1 MDNKVKFDDK
11 LDKIFTYAKEYLG
24 NLPKDIE
31 VVLKTAFSDVKNLP
45 TLGYN
50 AKKTN
55 DYNDVIS
62 LKEYVVKFVDKY
74 TKGFENRPSVR
85 NGNSSKTFP
94 DPIVGK
100 ILSIRIKTINNNDLK
115 KIIDGHSLQM
125 SIENIV
131 GDLLEEYL
139 SLRLADLG
147 WYCCW
152 GNSIDAVDFCNE
164 KGELLQ
170 IKNSDNSE
178 NSSSSRVRN
187 GTQIM
192 KWARRKSTK
201 ENTFYW
207 EDLIALTGAKN
218 ISEEDF
224 VKFVSATI
232 EKNPACIYVA
242 NEEMYK

>member
-1 MDNKVKFDDK
+1 MDNKAKFDADF
-11 LDKIFTYAKEYLG
+11 DSVIAYAIEYNKFLS
-24 NLPKDIE
+24 KDLEI
-31 VVLKTAFSDVKNLP
+31 VLKTAFSDKSLLP
-45 TLGYN
+45 TLGYS

-55 DYNDVIS
+55 NYTNLIC
-62 LKEYVVKFVDKY
+62 LKEYVGKFIDKY
-74 TKGFENRPSVR
+74 QKGYNNRPSERV
-85 NGNSSKTFP
+85 GNNSKTFS
-94 DPIVGK
+94 DPIIGL
-100 ILSIRIKTINNNDLK
+100 ILSLRIKSIDSKDLK
-115 KIIDGHSLQM
+115 KIVDGHSLQM

-139 SLRLADLG
+139 SIRLNVLG

-152 GNSIDAVDFCNE
+152 GSSIDAVDFCNE

-178 NSSSSRVRN
+178 NSSSSRVRI
-187 GTQIM
+187 GTQIK

-207 EDLIALTGAKN
+207 EDLIALIGAKN

-224 VKFVSATI
+224 RKFVKETI
-232 EKNPACIYVA
+232 EKNPACIYVSD
-242 NEEMYK
+242 EKMYK